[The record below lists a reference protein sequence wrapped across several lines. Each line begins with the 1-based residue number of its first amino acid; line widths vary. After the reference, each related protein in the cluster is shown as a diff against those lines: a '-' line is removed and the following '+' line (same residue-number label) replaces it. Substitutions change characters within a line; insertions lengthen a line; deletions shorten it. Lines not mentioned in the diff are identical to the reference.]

1 MGVDDIGS
9 VMVTYYHPLDMVPGG
24 VQPVIHVSQGDT
36 NTRIAFEL
44 FARFGNFFLQGS
56 TNVVVQG
63 RRSDGIK
70 VTASA
75 YVNGS
80 RVYVTITRDMTLTAG
95 KGTYEVSLTK
105 SGKTLGS
112 GNFILMVEKRP

>member
-1 MGVDDIGS
+1 ML
-9 VMVTYYHPLDMVPGG
+9 TYYHPLDVVPGG

-44 FARFGNFFLQGS
+44 IARTGNFFLQGS
-56 TNVVVQG
+56 TGVVVQG
-63 RRSDGIK
+63 RRSDGLK
-70 VTASA
+70 VSAPA

-80 RVYVTITRDMTLTAG
+80 RVYVTLTADLTETAG
-95 KGTYEVSLTK
+95 RGHYEVSLTK
-105 SGKTLGS
+105 SGKTLGT